1 MQCIQIAMESND
13 IIITFRGCLFIVV
26 GYGYDDDDA
35 DDDNYLSC
43 IRPSLYVY
51 PYDIKTVVL
60 HPTEVIH

>member
-1 MQCIQIAMESND
+1 MESND
-13 IIITFRGCLFIVV
+13 VIIIAFRV
-26 GYGYDDDDA
+26 GHGYDDA

-51 PYDIKTVVL
+51 PYDIKAVVL